1 MLNIFTDLYR
11 FKYHLFYEMSEN
23 PVFWIF
29 IGVVLVLVAYGIF
42 CKGWNDTFRY

>member
-1 MLNIFTDLYR
+1 MLNIFTDLTQW
-11 FKYHLFYEMSEN
+11 KIHLFTEMSSH

-29 IGVVLVLVAYGIF
+29 VGVVLVLVAYGIL